1 MLQQYLKEELV
12 TPLIHR
18 TASITMTSS
27 NNDSQLGEC
36 NSTEEETARDNAI
49 AHKASACVVSAVTTV
64 FSY

>member
-1 MLQQYLKEELV
+1 MLQQYLKEELM

-27 NNDSQLGEC
+27 TKDSQLGEGI
-36 NSTEEETARDNAI
+36 STEEETEREHSI